1 LTARPDCRDHAAMS
15 KPAKRLTFEEAMQR
29 LDAIVQAMESGE
41 IGVEESLA
49 KYEEAMRLAA
59 HCRQILDQAEQ
70 RIQKIQLDAA
80 GKPQVTPFEPPP
92 AAGVEG
98 ENGGAAPAPQPGG

>member
-1 LTARPDCRDHAAMS
+1 MGKS
-15 KPAKRLTFEEAMQR
+15 AKRLKFEDAMER
-29 LDAIVQAMESGE
+29 LDAIVAAMESGE
-41 IGVEESLA
+41 IGIEESIT

-59 HCRQILDQAEQ
+59 HCRKILDQAEQ

-92 AAGVEG
+92 TDDETD
-98 ENGGAAPAPQPGG
+98 EKPTDE